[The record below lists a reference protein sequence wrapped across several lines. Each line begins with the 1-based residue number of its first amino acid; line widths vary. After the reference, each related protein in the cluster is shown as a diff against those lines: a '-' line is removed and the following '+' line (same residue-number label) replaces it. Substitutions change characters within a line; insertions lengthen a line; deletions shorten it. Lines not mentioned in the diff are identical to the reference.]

1 MSMRKKEKNIFCSLE
16 DELGI
21 KIKKKNDFA
30 WFHSM
35 YINPYSNWANLA
47 QQYYGQPDND
57 ATRARMRQDFSNIG
71 YSISNHGNGCYTV
84 SSTYSTNYINAADFM
99 QSYISAGTTGEI

>member
-21 KIKKKNDFA
+21 KIKRKNDSG
-30 WFHSM
+30 WI

-47 QQYYGQPDND
+47 QQYCGQPDND
-57 ATRARMRQDFSNIG
+57 ATRAQMRQSFSNIG
-71 YSISNHGNGCYTV
+71 YSTSNRGNGYYTV
-84 SSTYSTNYINAADFM
+84 SPTYTTYYNAADFM